1 MSNKYLEKI
10 AAGYFY
16 DQTGHFADH
25 AESMK
30 KAKGGDLFEASF
42 SGKNRFD
49 YKGGRYDEV
58 WRRRT
63 KGITARGG
71 GVKTLAGA
79 AIGGALGS
87 FQGYSAKKDDF
98 GRRLSKS
105 DRIWN
110 ATTDGLVG
118 ALAGGYLGAAAH
130 GIRAGKITTR
140 GFKAK
145 NKLFDI
151 RNKTYAKNSEKFS
164 DETFGAWNSS
174 NKSHN
179 ENFRQKQKQW
189 YEEAK
194 QEQQR
199 GQQQRGQSSGGRGAY
214 GSASGGIND
223 LHRDLEFPEG
233 GFKTKAEATRHYR
246 KMSMKHHPDRGG
258 DPEKMKKIN
267 TAWDKFKSHPEGFEK
282 LAYLHFDNVFLDSI
296 YEQILA

>member
-25 AESMK
+25 AEDMR
-30 KAKGGDLFEASF
+30 KARSGDLLGATFT
-42 SGKNRFD
+42 GKNRFD
-49 YKGGRYDEV
+49 YKGSKYDEV
-58 WRRRT
+58 WKRRT
-63 KGITARGG
+63 RGITAKGG
-71 GVKTLAGA
+71 GAKTLLGA
-79 AIGGALGS
+79 AIGGALGG
-87 FQGYSAKKDDF
+87 FKGYSEKRDDL
-98 GRRLSKS
+98 GKRLSKS

-110 ATTDGLVG
+110 ATTDGLTG

-130 GIRAGKITTR
+130 GIRVSKISNR
-140 GFKAK
+140 GFKGK

-151 RNKTYAKNSEKFS
+151 RHKTYADNSNKFS
-164 DETFGAWNSS
+164 DEVFGAWKSS

-179 ENFRQKQKQW
+179 ENFHQKQKQW

-194 QEQQR
+194 REQQR
-199 GQQQRGQSSGGRGAY
+199 QHQRQSSGGGRSY
-214 GSASGGIND
+214 GSAGGSVSD

-233 GFKTKAEATRHYR
+233 GFKTKAEATKHYR

-267 TAWDKFKSHPEGFEK
+267 TAWDKFKAHPDGFEK
-282 LAYLHFDNVFLDSI
+282 LAHLHFDNVFLDSI
-296 YEQILA
+296 YEQVLA